1 MRKDS
6 YWPLPCY
13 MVKKTRGRDVSVF
26 FKYLFHVIELL
37 GGEPRLEIGIF
48 RLYVL
53 CSHCNAEETWGKLYF
68 LGLQKDVS
76 RTTGWGV

>member
-13 MVKKTRGRDVSVF
+13 MVKKTRGRDVSVLF
-26 FKYLFHVIELL
+26 QYLFHVIELL

-48 RLYVL
+48 LLYV
-53 CSHCNAEETWGKLYF
+53 
-68 LGLQKDVS
+68 
-76 RTTGWGV
+76 